1 MGKCVVCEKLTSG
14 SLEFCKLH
22 FTQHKSDI
30 LDKRPWVKI
39 MKNDAQRQRRQREKD
54 LNNVSLDQL
63 VDRQYEKLY

>member
-1 MGKCVVCEKLTSG
+1 MGRCVVCDKLTSG
-14 SLEFCKLH
+14 SLEFCKVH
-22 FTQHKSDI
+22 FKIHKEDI
-30 LDKRPWVKI
+30 IEKKPWVKT

>member
-1 MGKCVVCEKLTSG
+1 MGRCVVCDRLTSG
-14 SLEFCKLH
+14 SLEFCKIH
-22 FTQHKSDI
+22 FKEHKEDI
-30 LDKRPWVKI
+30 MDKKAWTKV

>member
-1 MGKCVVCEKLTSG
+1 MGRCVVCDHLTSG
-14 SLEFCKLH
+14 SLEFCKKH
-22 FTQHKSDI
+22 FNDHKQEI
-30 LDKRPWVKI
+30 LDKKPWVKI